1 MSEGSLPTYVR
12 TTSIPGE
19 RQHGARMR
27 LTKLRL
33 KNFQC
38 FGPDPTTIDLD
49 ALSFLIGPNGAGKT
63 AVLHALARLF
73 AFEPGLRQ
81 LRLSDFHAVTGG
93 TPEQPLWIEAQFGFP
108 ELADDEGNYATI
120 PGHFAHMALET
131 ADGVPR
137 MRIRLTATI
146 DIDGEVDDRIEFV
159 TQVDEDEEPSKVT
172 AMMRHDRAAIQVHY
186 VPARRDPSS
195 HISSASSSLIGR
207 ILRSTNWQTEQETIA
222 GLTKQ
227 ISDALGAHAV
237 VSGLSDQLSSSWQAL
252 HRGTHFAKP
261 SVSFER
267 AEIDAL
273 LRHLTIGFAPGHG
286 EASAD
291 FTRLSDGQQ
300 SLLYVSLVL
309 SVQAIGRKVLA
320 GELDGFDI
328 DKLRPPVFVLIAIE
342 EPENSLS
349 PHYLGRVLKE
359 LEQFSA
365 HADSQVAVATHSPA
379 LLRRVRPEAIR
390 YLRLNSER
398 RTVVTTVPMPDV
410 ADEAY
415 KFVREAVLAYPELY
429 FSRLVILGEGDSE
442 EVVLPRVLSA
452 SGLLADYSSIS
463 VAPLGGR
470 HVHHFWRLLDGLGIP
485 HVTLLDLDLGRYLG
499 GWGRVKY
506 AVEQLKALQAPPAEL
521 ATIDPAG
528 FAPWDDP
535 TSLLD
540 ATEGP
545 KWIAFLESAGVFFS
559 APLDLD
565 FLMLGRY
572 SAAYEL
578 HDSER
583 IAPEPASIA
592 AVLGKAHAPVS
603 VYGDDALS
611 LFDAYRSRFKIGSKP
626 AEHLAALSKLDDEA
640 LIQALPEVLVRL
652 VARVSERLAELPE

>member
-1 MSEGSLPTYVR
+1 
-12 TTSIPGE
+12 
-19 RQHGARMR
+19 MR

-38 FGPDPTTIDLD
+38 FGPDPAAIDLD
-49 ALSFLIGPNGAGKT
+49 ALSFLIGHNGAGKT
-63 AVLHALARLF
+63 AVLQALARLF
-73 AFEPGLRQ
+73 AFETSLRQ
-81 LRLSDFHAVTGG
+81 LRLSDFHALSGG
-93 TPEQPLWIEAQFGFP
+93 SPEQPLWIEAHFEFP
-108 ELADDEGNYATI
+108 ELADDEGEYATI
-120 PGHFAHMALET
+120 PGHFAHMALES

-137 MRIRLTATI
+137 MRVRLTATM
-146 DIDGEVDDRIEFV
+146 DIDGEIDDRIEFV
-159 TQVDEDEEPSKVT
+159 TQVDEHDEPSKVT

-186 VPARRDPSS
+186 VPARRDPSL

-207 ILRSTNWQTEQETIA
+207 ILRSTNWQSEQETIA

-237 VSGLSDQLSSSWQAL
+237 VSGLSAQLSASWQAL
-252 HRGTHFAKP
+252 HRGAHFAKP

-267 AEIDAL
+267 TDIDAL

-286 EASAD
+286 EASTD

-309 SVQAIGRKVLA
+309 AVQAIGRKVLA

-359 LEQFSA
+359 LEKFST

-390 YLRLNSER
+390 YLRLDSER
-398 RTVVTTVPMPDV
+398 RTVVTTMRMPDL

-499 GWGRVKY
+499 GWGRIKY
-506 AVEQLKALQAPPAEL
+506 AVEQLMALQAPPAEL

-528 FAPWDDP
+528 FPPWNDP
-535 TSLLD
+535 ASPLVD
-540 ATEGP
+540 TEGP
-545 KWIAFLESAGVFFS
+545 KWIAFLESVGVFFS

-565 FLMLGRY
+565 FLMLSRY
-572 SAAYEL
+572 PSAYEL
-578 HDSER
+578 DDTELV
-583 IAPEPASIA
+583 APESVTAM
-592 AVLGKAHAPVS
+592 AVLGKAHAAVS
-603 VYGDDALS
+603 VYADDELS
-611 LFDAYRSRFKIGSKP
+611 RFDAYRSRFKVGSKP
-626 AEHLAALSKLDDEA
+626 AVHLAALSRLDDQALVEA
-640 LIQALPEVLVRL
+640 LPDVLVRL
-652 VARVSERLAELPE
+652 SDRVAKRLAELPE